1 MAVFQK
7 ITNKLLYYPIIP
19 LLGIYPKELKAG
31 TLTFI
36 VALFTI
42 AKRWKKYK
50 GLSTNKWINKMWYIH
65 TGEHYSV
72 IEKEF

>member
-1 MAVFQK
+1 M
-7 ITNKLLYYPIIP
+7 TSNYTPRYIP
-19 LLGIYPKELKAG
+19 KRTKKKSDSDTHMPMF
-31 TLTFI
+31 T

-42 AKRWKKYK
+42 AKKWKKRK